1 MVVFLSME
9 GRSFLAEDPQPREAK
24 TEASGRP
31 PGTPVQSLATIAHSD
46 GICATRGTAPS
57 LVYIRNTTTTTTTI
71 STAADTTTESG
82 GISA

>member
-9 GRSFLAEDPQPREAK
+9 GRSFLAEDPQLREAE

-31 PGTPVQSLATIAHSD
+31 PGTPVQSLATITHSD

-57 LVYIRNTTTTTTTI
+57 LVYIRNTTTI